1 MPKSLRFITKPR
13 VQSGIL
19 AEEKYE
25 LEKYFLGAEVCPCKL
40 K

>member
-1 MPKSLRFITKPR
+1 MPKYLGFITKPW
-13 VQSGIL
+13 VQSGIR
-19 AEEKYE
+19 AEEKHE